1 MTVCAHA
8 VLITE
13 MISAEWVRTAG
24 PADDPDSLQVG
35 VEGPRDRPGHEI
47 AVKVASQASARGV
60 TIFLFR

>member
-1 MTVCAHA
+1 
-8 VLITE
+8 